1 MTDANGKPELIFRSG
16 YTCAICGQ
24 YVPTSVKNH
33 IHYSP
38 KVLELQAENDDLKK
52 TQAELINSLN
62 AEGGRY
68 AQLRGEI
75 DRLNVVYQLA
85 VAECNK
91 ATGERN
97 KLREVLQMAKNGLE
111 WWKNAYPLA
120 WEECDYDA
128 LTEIDAV
135 LEATK

>member
-24 YVPTSVKNH
+24 YVPTSVENH

-52 TQAELINSLN
+52 TQAELISSLN

-68 AQLRGEI
+68 AQLRLE
-75 DRLNVVYQLA
+75 LA
-85 VAECNK
+85 EARQVITNLLEKMNMTYNNTEYVTAFTLY
-91 ATGERN
+91 ATHMGDY
-97 KLREVLQMAKNGLE
+97 KKNGGIQWTDEQDAATAFLA
-111 WWKNAYPLA
+111 KYP
-120 WEECDYDA
+120 EP
-128 LTEIDAV
+128 
-135 LEATK
+135 K